1 MPDVTITIGGRS
13 FIVACQPGEEPY
25 LQSASG
31 LLDGEA
37 QQLSAAGAR
46 LTQDRMLLMAGLMLA
61 DKSISLQ
68 EDVKKLEEK
77 LASQQGVIEELQ
89 TRGGAAVAPSSTGPD
104 EGLVQRIEDFAGRA
118 EALAEKAEGVV

>member
-1 MPDVTITIGGRS
+1 MPDVTINIGGRS

-31 LLDGEA
+31 LLDTEA
-37 QQLSAAGAR
+37 QKLSAAGAR

-68 EDVKKLEEK
+68 EDVKKLEAE
-77 LASQQGVIEELQ
+77 LATQQGVIEELQ
-89 TRGGAAVAPSSTGPD
+89 ARGATAAAPEPDTG
-104 EGLVQRIEDFAGRA
+104 LQQRLEDFAGRA

>member
-1 MPDVTITIGGRS
+1 MPDVTINIGGRS

-31 LLDGEA
+31 LLDTEA
-37 QQLSAAGAR
+37 QKLSAAGAR

-68 EDVKKLEEK
+68 EDVKKLEAE
-77 LASQQGVIEELQ
+77 LATQQGVIEELQ
-89 TRGGAAVAPSSTGPD
+89 ARGATAAAPAPDTG
-104 EGLVQRIEDFAGRA
+104 LQQRLEDFAGRA

>member
-1 MPDVTITIGGRS
+1 MPDVTINIGGRS

-31 LLDGEA
+31 LLDTEA
-37 QQLSAAGAR
+37 QKLSAAGAR

-68 EDVKKLEEK
+68 EDVKKLEAQ
-77 LASQQGVIEELQ
+77 LATQQGVIEELQ
-89 TRGGAAVAPSSTGPD
+89 TPQNVAVQAPAIDTG
-104 EGLVQRIEDFAGRA
+104 LQQRLEDFAGRA

>member
-13 FIVACQPGEEPY
+13 FVVACQPGEEPY

-31 LLDGEA
+31 LLDAEA
-37 QQLSAAGAR
+37 QKLSAAGAR

-61 DKSISLQ
+61 DQSISLQ

-77 LASQQGVIEELQ
+77 LATQQGVIEELQ
-89 TRGGAAVAPSSTGPD
+89 ARGAAPAAATDTG
-104 EGLVQRIEDFAGRA
+104 LQQRLEDFAGRA
-118 EALAEKAEGVV
+118 EALAEKAEGIV

>member
-1 MPDVTITIGGRS
+1 MPDVTINIGGRS

-31 LLDGEA
+31 LLDTEA
-37 QQLSAAGAR
+37 QKLSAAGAR

-68 EDVKKLEEK
+68 EDVKKLEAE
-77 LASQQGVIEELQ
+77 LATQQGVIEELQ
-89 TRGGAAVAPSSTGPD
+89 AWGATAAAPAPDTG
-104 EGLVQRIEDFAGRA
+104 LQQRLEDFAGRA

>member
-1 MPDVTITIGGRS
+1 MPDVTINIGGRS

-31 LLDGEA
+31 LLDTEA
-37 QQLSAAGAR
+37 QKLSAAGAR

-68 EDVKKLEEK
+68 EDVKKLEAE
-77 LASQQGVIEELQ
+77 LATQQGVIEELQ
-89 TRGGAAVAPSSTGPD
+89 ARGATAVAPAPDTG
-104 EGLVQRIEDFAGRA
+104 LQQRLEDFAGRA

>member
-1 MPDVTITIGGRS
+1 MPDVTITIGGRA
-13 FIVACQPGEEPY
+13 FVVACQPGEEPY

-31 LLDGEA
+31 LLDAEA
-37 QQLSAAGAR
+37 QHLSAAGAR

-68 EDVKKLEEK
+68 EDLKAMEEK
-77 LASQQGVIEELQ
+77 LAAQQAVIEELQ
-89 TRGGAAVAPSSTGPD
+89 TRAAPPPPVPMLP
-104 EGLVQRIEDFAGRA
+104 EGLQSRLEDFAGRA